1 MGDSG
6 LVGETTTEKTGARLT
21 TAREPTRRASVSS
34 SSSSQASK
42 RRRSSRGEAMADRFF
57 PNDFPDFV
65 AEAGP
70 DGEGGRPAAGLR
82 GLLSLPYP
90 RLSDRFLRAALR
102 LKDKVVE
109 ETWVKAG
116 RQVTDYTL
124 YTGALGTAHLLFKSF
139 QVTGDRRDLTLAANI
154 VRACEAASRGLPF
167 LTFICGRAGVC
178 ALGAV
183 IAKHCDDQ
191 LMVTQYLSSFDEIT
205 ITENVPNELLYGRA
219 GYLWACLFLNK
230 HLSEKTIPLDH
241 INSVAKDII
250 KEGRKLSSKG
260 SSPLMYEWH
269 GKKYW
274 GAAHGLAGI
283 MHVLMHTELRPDE
296 QDDVKNTLRYM
307 IKNRFPS
314 GNYPSS
320 EGNESDRLV
329 HWCHGAPGVALT
341 LAKAYEVFHD
351 DHFKQSAAEAAEVVW
366 NRGLLKRVGI
376 CHGISG
382 NTYVFL
388 SLYRL
393 TGNIEYLYRAKAF
406 ACFLLEKAD
415 QLIAEGTMHGG
426 DRPFSLFEGKAGM
439 AYLLLDMVDPSG
451 SGFPAYELRETTC
464 NTRGLSCESQ

>member
-1 MGDSG
+1 MATD
-6 LVGETTTEKTGARLT
+6 ETTTTTAKKTGGVL
-21 TAREPTRRASVSS
+21 AREEPRRAASSYSS
-34 SSSSQASK
+34 SRASK
-42 RRRSSRGEAMADRFF
+42 RRRAEAMADRFF
-57 PNDFPDFV
+57 PNDFTDFV
-65 AEAGP
+65 AEVP
-70 DGEGGRPAAGLR
+70 DGEGGVDRPAGLR

-90 RLSDRFLRAALR
+90 KLSDRLLSAALR
-102 LKDKVVE
+102 LKDKARLASFSQ
-109 ETWVKAG
+109 ETWAKAG
-116 RQVTDYTL
+116 RKVTDYTL
-124 YTGALGTAHLLFKSF
+124 YTGALGTAMLLFKSF
-139 QVTGDRRDLTLAANI
+139 QVTSNRGDLALAADI
-154 VRACEAASRGLPF
+154 VRECNEASRGLPF

-191 LMVTQYLSSFDEIT
+191 MMLTQYLSYFDEIT
-205 ITENVPNELLYGRA
+205 VTEKVPNEMLYGRA

-230 HLSEKTIPLDH
+230 YISEKTIPIEH

-296 QDDVKNTLRYM
+296 QDDVKNTLQYM
-307 IKNRFPS
+307 MKNRFPS

-351 DHFKQSAAEAAEVVW
+351 DHFKQSAVEAAEVVW

-376 CHGISG
+376 CHGVSG
-382 NTYVFL
+382 NAYVFL
-388 SLYRL
+388 SLYKL
-393 TGNIEYLYRAKAF
+393 TGNVEYLYRAKAF

-439 AYLLLDMVDPSG
+439 AYLLLDMVNPSE
-451 SGFPAYELRETTC
+451 SRFPAYEL
-464 NTRGLSCESQ
+464 